1 MKMSDVIEQSKI
13 MCADKNKIRTKRT
26 YLLSPSTLVTIFLIA
41 EKPLSL

>member
-26 YLLSPSTLVTIFLIA
+26 YLLSPSTLTIFLIA